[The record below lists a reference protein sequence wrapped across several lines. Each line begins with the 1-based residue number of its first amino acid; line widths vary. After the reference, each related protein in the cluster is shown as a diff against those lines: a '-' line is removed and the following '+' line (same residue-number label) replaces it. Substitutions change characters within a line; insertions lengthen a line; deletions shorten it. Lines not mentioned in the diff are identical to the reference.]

1 MSRPKLV
8 ARYLDGR
15 VVKGYSEDFDP
26 QRPIFHIREEVGGTL
41 GGRAIPVR
49 REELKAL
56 FFVKTFEGN
65 ADYRER
71 KKFMEGDPTYGLK
84 AEIRFSDGE
93 VVQGSTIGYDSQ
105 QPGFFLIPPD
115 LRGNNEKIFVV
126 SHAVNQFRFL

>member
-1 MSRPKLV
+1 MNRPKLV

-26 QRPIFHIREEVGGTL
+26 HRPIFHIREEVGETL

-56 FFVKTFEGN
+56 FFVKTFAGN
-65 ADYRER
+65 LDYRER
-71 KKFMEGDPTYGLK
+71 KKFMEGDPSYGLK
-84 AEIRFSDGE
+84 AEVRFTDGE
-93 VVQGSTIGYDSQ
+93 VLQGSTIGYDPQ

-115 LRGNNEKIFVV
+115 LKGNNEKIFVV
-126 SHAVNQFRFL
+126 SSAVKQFRFL